1 MSLSSHLSKMNIPD
15 LPLFLLP
22 LQEFSSPSVPPS
34 ARTKSCTLTST
45 TSTLVGAA
53 SGENMYETVEEAL
66 RASQEE
72 EEDSEEDSEE
82 EEVEGIRHVLI
93 VFCNFC
99 YGASP
104 YAAKNLDFLRNF
116 CIGIDNIKSP
126 IEISFP
132 R

>member
-53 SGENMYETVEEAL
+53 GENMYETVEEAL

-72 EEDSEEDSEE
+72 EEGSSEE
-82 EEVEGIRHVLI
+82 EEEEVKGIRHHVLI
-93 VFCNFC
+93 VFCNFFF
-99 YGASP
+99 GASP
-104 YAAKNLDFLRNF
+104 YAAK
-116 CIGIDNIKSP
+116 I
-126 IEISFP
+126 
-132 R
+132 